1 MPSTAVGRSDDRAAG
16 RTPRQSVG
24 DLLWDVTRDLSR
36 LLRQEVELAKAE
48 VAQSAKQAAKGGSM
62 FAGAAV
68 AGHFVLLFLSI
79 ALWWAFGDAMDSWA
93 WSAVIVA
100 VPLGDR
106 RRRAGGSRPGRVQAR
121 QGLPRTTDTV
131 KKIPNALQ
139 GHEEKNS

>member
-1 MPSTAVGRSDDRAAG
+1 MTDPLDAP
-16 RTPRQSVG
+16 PRQSVG
-24 DLLWDVTRDLSR
+24 DLLGDVTRDIST

-48 VAQSAKQAAKGGSM
+48 VRQSAKEAAKSGSM

-79 ALWWAFGDAMDSWA
+79 ALWWALGDAMDSLP

-100 VPLGDR
+100 VVWAVVAAVLALRG
-106 RRRAGGSRPGRVQAR
+106 RAASQQVT
-121 QGLPRTTDTV
+121 GLPRTTDSV